1 MDEKVI
7 FLVEDDPDDEMLAIR
22 ALKKNNILN
31 RVVVAHD
38 GEEALK
44 ILFHTQPAI
53 RPTVILL
60 DIKLPKIDG
69 LQVLKQIRSSPQTR
83 ILPVVVLTSSKEER
97 DLVESY
103 SLGCNSF
110 ICKPVKFEEFM
121 SAIQQLG
128 LYWLLLNEAPPDT
141 VTL

>member
-22 ALKKNNILN
+22 ALKKNKILN

-53 RPTVILL
+53 RPTVIPL

-69 LQVLKQIRSSPQTR
+69 LQVLKQIRSPSPDQDFAR
-83 ILPVVVLTSSKEER
+83 GRP
-97 DLVESY
+97 DLFKR
-103 SLGCNSF
+103 GAR
-110 ICKPVKFEEFM
+110 P
-121 SAIQQLG
+121 G
-128 LYWLLLNEAPPDT
+128 
-141 VTL
+141 

>member
-1 MDEKVI
+1 M
-7 FLVEDDPDDEMLAIR
+7 
-22 ALKKNNILN
+22 
-31 RVVVAHD
+31 
-38 GEEALK
+38 
-44 ILFHTQPAI
+44 
-53 RPTVILL
+53 
-60 DIKLPKIDG
+60 
-69 LQVLKQIRSSPQTR
+69 
-83 ILPVVVLTSSKEER
+83 VVLTSSKEER

-128 LYWLLLNEAPPDT
+128 LYWLLLMKAPPDS